1 MGDLPADLGAIWG
14 SYPTRCGS
22 TIGAVEMQATEWRL
36 PANRPPLWRTF
47 CYLAV
52 AIFASLV
59 SASFSPLIWR
69 FMREPEQSGW
79 LQLGGV
85 VTLFTALAFPIV
97 LFWRH
102 RHPHLLTAIAGV
114 VALIVPIGNMTAF
127 LMLAT
132 MLGRT
137 RSKRAW
143 QVTALVCVTSAVV
156 VIRDALAQPIGASL
170 QKSII
175 FVGTD
180 LAVHKEAS
188 LAVTILAALIGPA
201 ITIGAGLLVQA
212 RRIAAAESDAVKDE
226 RAKSSQLGDEVARQ
240 QERERISREVHDALG
255 HRLSLLS
262 LHANAMEATAGDD
275 PKIAQS
281 AKLVSQSASAAMADL
296 RSLLDVL
303 NSPMAEADGLQLPLS
318 ELANVVQDSL
328 GAGESLNSSIMINDP
343 NLADPALARAVYR
356 IVQEALTNAR
366 KHAPGEPVLL
376 TVNGGPGDGITIDVR
391 NRYRGGWGERESGTS
406 RGLAGL
412 AERAELLGGSADY
425 GLDGEDFRVHVE
437 LPWRPV

>member
-127 LMLAT
+127 IMLAT

-143 QVTALVCVTSAVV
+143 
-156 VIRDALAQPIGASL
+156 
-170 QKSII
+170 
-175 FVGTD
+175 
-180 LAVHKEAS
+180 
-188 LAVTILAALIGPA
+188 
-201 ITIGAGLLVQA
+201 
-212 RRIAAAESDAVKDE
+212 
-226 RAKSSQLGDEVARQ
+226 
-240 QERERISREVHDALG
+240 
-255 HRLSLLS
+255 
-262 LHANAMEATAGDD
+262 
-275 PKIAQS
+275 
-281 AKLVSQSASAAMADL
+281 
-296 RSLLDVL
+296 
-303 NSPMAEADGLQLPLS
+303 
-318 ELANVVQDSL
+318 
-328 GAGESLNSSIMINDP
+328 
-343 NLADPALARAVYR
+343 
-356 IVQEALTNAR
+356 
-366 KHAPGEPVLL
+366 
-376 TVNGGPGDGITIDVR
+376 
-391 NRYRGGWGERESGTS
+391 
-406 RGLAGL
+406 
-412 AERAELLGGSADY
+412 
-425 GLDGEDFRVHVE
+425 
-437 LPWRPV
+437 